1 MWSLGLLSTAE
12 YLVNFREKQPN
23 TWEKIMSTVGFI
35 HIKRDR

>member
-1 MWSLGLLSTAE
+1 MWPLGLLLTAE

-23 TWEKIMSTVGFI
+23 IWGKIMSTVGFI